1 MTKSP
6 KISVI
11 IPVYNV
17 EKYLREC
24 LDSVINQT
32 LEDIEIICVNDG
44 STDKSG
50 EILNEYAYK
59 DSRIKIID
67 LKKNVGLG
75 KARNIAFNEVSAPYV
90 MYLDSDDWYE
100 HDACEL
106 AYNQI
111 IKNDNDFVLYRAY
124 TYTDDTKTKKLR
136 IERFNEIE
144 KYENEPH
151 IKYHDL
157 NPLYLYSIAPWFKI
171 HKTSFIKEH
180 NLFFEEGICYEDQPF
195 WYKLILCNP
204 DFSIINKP
212 LIYYRQRKNSITK
225 NPKFF
230 IDLILVK
237 SKVLKLY
244 KEYGKPLFIKYF
256 SIDCLKTISGFMKL
270 SKENLCLYIKYYN
283 KYREFLQMINKEIQ
297 ISEFTNKIEY
307 DEIQKILKH
316 NLIQKLLLDL
326 LQTISKIIISETQ
339 THKIISILGI
349 RMKFRRSGNK
359 CQKLA

>member
-1 MTKSP
+1 MP
-6 KISVI
+6 KVSVI

-32 LEDIEIICVNDG
+32 LGDIEIICVNDCSPDNSLG
-44 STDKSG
+44 
-50 EILNEYAYK
+50 ILNEYASK
-59 DSRIKIID
+59 DSRIKIIN

-75 KARNIAFNEVSAPYV
+75 KARNIAFKEITSPYV

-100 HDACEL
+100 LDACEL

-111 IKNDNDFVLYRAY
+111 VKNDNDFVLYRAY
-124 TYTDDTKTKKLR
+124 TYMDDTQTKKLR

-171 HKTSFIKEH
+171 HKTSFIREH

-212 LIYYRQRKNSITK
+212 LIYYRQRTNSITK

-237 SKVLKLY
+237 SIVFKLY
-244 KEYGKPLFIKYF
+244 KKYDNPIFIKYF
-256 SIDCLKTISGFMKL
+256 SIDCLKTLPKFIKL
-270 SKENLCLYIKYYN
+270 SNENLWFNIKYYN
-283 KYREFLQMINKEIQ
+283 KYRKFLKMINKEIQ
-297 ISEFTNKIEY
+297 VSEFLKEIEY
-307 DEIQKILKH
+307 AEFQRILKH
-316 NLIQKLLLDL
+316 GLFQKLLFDL
-326 LQTISKIIISETQ
+326 LQTISKMIISETK

-349 RMKFRRSGNK
+349 RMKIRRSAKNAK
-359 CQKLA
+359 S